1 MASCG
6 RLTAISVLC
15 VAGMAVLSTAGCNHP
30 ALSKQTA
37 AKPPAERPDFSKLRP
52 GTQCRVELSVVEKSG
67 APAHVTYTGTVSR
80 VQGDE
85 VTLVDATRQI
95 PTAKPQPVGTISIP
109 FAEIGSVESAKEPAN
124 VQPYRYNDM
133 RRG

>member
-1 MASCG
+1 MVPRG
-6 RLTAISVLC
+6 RPSAISVLYL
-15 VAGMAVLSTAGCNHP
+15 VAAVLLSAAGCNQP
-30 ALSKQTA
+30 LLSKQTT
-37 AKPPAERPDFSKLRP
+37 AKPPAEKPDFSKLRP
-52 GTQCRVELSVVEKSG
+52 GEECRVELSVVEKSG

-85 VTLVDATRQI
+85 VTLVDAARET

-109 FAEIGSVESAKEPAN
+109 FAEIGSVESAKEPATTR
-124 VQPYRYNDM
+124 PYRYNDM